1 MEKTDPNRVVPIQM
15 KNLYYLLNY
24 MKFFLEARIS
34 NNEAALTFFAKKMAR
49 CLEITLNIR
58 SEERSKF
65 FDHLSKVDKAVQDQY
80 ATLMES
86 MRVNEDG
93 SRNPDGDFVDMDLSN
108 EIWTQNL
115 EEVCD
120 DEASEN

>member
-34 NNEAALTFFAKKMAR
+34 NNQAALAFFAKKMAR
-49 CLEITLNIR
+49 CLEITLDIHP
-58 SEERSKF
+58 EERSKF
-65 FDHLSKVDKAVQDQY
+65 FDHLSKVDKALSDYY
-80 ATLMES
+80 AAFIES
-86 MRVNEDG
+86 IRVNEDG
-93 SRNPDGDFVDMDLSN
+93 SRNPDGDFVDLDISS

-115 EEVCD
+115 EEVSD
-120 DEASEN
+120 NEGAKN